1 MLIPRPTIQ
10 QAIQTAL
17 RRSRIVLLIGPR
29 QAGKTT
35 LARQFLPPDSLNYF
49 DLEDPVSLLRLEQP
63 LTALQPLQGLVVMD
77 EIQRQPDLF
86 PLLRVLSDRDPA
98 PARFLILGS
107 ASPNLMRQASESLT
121 GRVEI
126 ISVPGFSLAE
136 LGIEA
141 LHRHWLRGGLPPSFL
156 AESEEDSLTW
166 RKNFIQTLLERDL
179 PQWGVR
185 IPAPAL
191 LRFWRMLAHYH
202 GQVWNAAEP
211 ARALGISQPT
221 ARRYLDVLEEIFMVR
236 VLPPWHENL
245 NKRQVKA
252 PKIYFRD
259 SGLLHYLLG
268 IRSELDLHTHPKLGA
283 SWEGYAIEEALKVIN
298 PAEVYFWGTH
308 SGAELDLLLFKDG
321 QRLGVECKHSDAP
334 RLTPSMRAALTDLR
348 LDHLVVFYPGERPY
362 PLDERVHVLPLSR
375 LADSEFDLLT
385 AT

>member
-1 MLIPRPTIQ
+1 MLIPRPALQ

-63 LTALQPLQGLVVMD
+63 LTALQPLQGLVVID
-77 EIQRQPDLF
+77 EIQRKPDLF

-107 ASPNLMRQASESLT
+107 ASPDLVRQASESLT

-126 ISVPGFSLAE
+126 LSVPGFSLAE
-136 LGIEA
+136 LGVEA
-141 LHRHWLRGGLPPSFL
+141 LRRHWLRGGLPPSFL
-156 AESEEDSLTW
+156 AESDEDSLAW

-245 NKRQVKA
+245 SKRQVKA

-268 IRSELDLHTHPKLGA
+268 IRSELDLQTHPKLGA
-283 SWEGYAIEEALKVIN
+283 SWEGYAIEEVLKVMN
-298 PAEVYFWGTH
+298 ADEVYFWGTH
-308 SGAELDLLLFKDG
+308 SGAELDLLIFKDG

-334 RLTPSMRAALTDLR
+334 RLTPSMRAALADLR
-348 LDHLVVFYPGERPY
+348 LDRLLVFYPGERPY
-362 PLDERVHVLPLSR
+362 PLADRVRVLPLSR
-375 LADSEFDLLT
+375 LADPAFDPLT
-385 AT
+385 AA

>member
-1 MLIPRPTIQ
+1 MLIPRPALQ
-10 QAIQTAL
+10 QAIQNAL

-63 LTALQPLQGLVVMD
+63 LTALQPLQGLVVID
-77 EIQRQPDLF
+77 EIQRKPDLF

-107 ASPNLMRQASESLT
+107 ASPDLVRQASESLT

-126 ISVPGFSLAE
+126 LSVPGFSLAE
-136 LGIEA
+136 LGVEA
-141 LHRHWLRGGLPPSFL
+141 LRRHWLRGGLPPSFL
-156 AESEEDSLTW
+156 AESDEDSLAW

-268 IRSELDLHTHPKLGA
+268 IRSELDLQTHPKLGA
-283 SWEGYAIEEALKVIN
+283 SWEGYAIEEVLKVMN
-298 PAEVYFWGTH
+298 ADEVYFWGTH
-308 SGAELDLLLFKDG
+308 SGAELDLLIFKDG

-334 RLTPSMRAALTDLR
+334 RLTPSMRAALADLR
-348 LDHLVVFYPGERPY
+348 LDRLLVFYPGDRPY
-362 PLDERVHVLPLSR
+362 LLAERVHVLPLSR
-375 LADSEFDLLT
+375 LADPDFDPLT
-385 AT
+385 VI

>member
-1 MLIPRPTIQ
+1 MLIPRPALQ
-10 QAIQTAL
+10 QAIQNAL

-63 LTALQPLQGLVVMD
+63 LTALQPLQGLVVID
-77 EIQRQPDLF
+77 EIQRKPDLF

-107 ASPNLMRQASESLT
+107 ASPDLVRQASESLT

-126 ISVPGFSLAE
+126 LSVPGFSLAE
-136 LGIEA
+136 LGVEA
-141 LHRHWLRGGLPPSFL
+141 LRRHWLRGGLPPSFL
-156 AESEEDSLTW
+156 AESDEDSLAW

-245 NKRQVKA
+245 SKRQVKA
-252 PKIYFRD
+252 PKIYFGD

-268 IRSELDLHTHPKLGA
+268 IRSELDLQTHPKLGA
-283 SWEGYAIEEALKVIN
+283 SWEGYAIEEVLKVVN
-298 PAEVYFWGTH
+298 ADEVYFWGTH
-308 SGAELDLLLFKDG
+308 SGAELDLLIFKDG

-334 RLTPSMRAALTDLR
+334 RLTPSMRAALADLR
-348 LDHLVVFYPGERPY
+348 LDRLLVFYPGDRPY
-362 PLDERVHVLPLSR
+362 PLAERVHVLPLSR
-375 LADSEFDLLT
+375 LADPDFDPLT
-385 AT
+385 VI

>member
-1 MLIPRPTIQ
+1 MLIPRPALQ
-10 QAIQTAL
+10 QAIQNAL

-63 LTALQPLQGLVVMD
+63 LTALQPLQGLVVID
-77 EIQRQPDLF
+77 EIQRKPDLF

-107 ASPNLMRQASESLT
+107 ASPDLVRQASESLT

-126 ISVPGFSLAE
+126 LSVPGFSLAE
-136 LGIEA
+136 LGVEA
-141 LHRHWLRGGLPPSFL
+141 LRRHWLRGGLPPSFL
-156 AESEEDSLTW
+156 AESDEDSLAW

-245 NKRQVKA
+245 SKRQVKA

-268 IRSELDLHTHPKLGA
+268 IRSELDLQTHPKLGA
-283 SWEGYAIEEALKVIN
+283 SWEGYAIEEVLKVVN
-298 PAEVYFWGTH
+298 ADEVYFWGTH
-308 SGAELDLLLFKDG
+308 SGAELDLLIFKDG

-334 RLTPSMRAALTDLR
+334 RLTPSMRAALADLR
-348 LDHLVVFYPGERPY
+348 LDRLLVFYPGDRPY
-362 PLDERVHVLPLSR
+362 PLAERVHVLPLSR
-375 LADSEFDLLT
+375 LADPDFDPLT
-385 AT
+385 VI

>member
-1 MLIPRPTIQ
+1 MLIPRPALQ
-10 QAIQTAL
+10 QAIQNAL

-63 LTALQPLQGLVVMD
+63 LTALQPLQGLVVID
-77 EIQRQPDLF
+77 EIQRKPDLF

-107 ASPNLMRQASESLT
+107 ASPDLVRQASESLT

-126 ISVPGFSLAE
+126 LSVPGFSLAE

-141 LHRHWLRGGLPPSFL
+141 LRRHWLRGGLPPSFL
-156 AESEEDSLTW
+156 AESDEDSLAW

-202 GQVWNAAEP
+202 GQVWNAAES

-245 NKRQVKA
+245 SKRQVKA

-268 IRSELDLHTHPKLGA
+268 IRSELDLQTHPKLGA
-283 SWEGYAIEEALKVIN
+283 SWEGYAIEEVLKVVN
-298 PAEVYFWGTH
+298 ADEVYFWGTH
-308 SGAELDLLLFKDG
+308 SGAELDLLIFKDG

-334 RLTPSMRAALTDLR
+334 RLTPSMRAALADLR
-348 LDHLVVFYPGERPY
+348 LDRLLVFYPGDRPY
-362 PLDERVHVLPLSR
+362 PLAERVHVLPLSR
-375 LADSEFDLLT
+375 LADPDFDPLT
-385 AT
+385 VI